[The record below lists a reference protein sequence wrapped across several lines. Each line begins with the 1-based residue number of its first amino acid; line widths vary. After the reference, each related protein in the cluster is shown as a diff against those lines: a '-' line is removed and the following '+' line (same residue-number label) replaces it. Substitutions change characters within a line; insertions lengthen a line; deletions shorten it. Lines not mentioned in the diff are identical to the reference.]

1 MTSREEA
8 AEAPRTLSPLRASTS
23 RHTQYHPPSWPLD
36 FTCGTRIPSITNKGT
51 RGDDTAQVERTGKAY
66 ERVLLGTPCLLLV
79 LGCFASA
86 LLSRHFL
93 RPRGETSR
101 AVGEEAGPNFI
112 DSSPDFK
119 RVVTVDGGWHPHMKP
134 RIPRRSSPR
143 GQSKNSTLR
152 VPQTISSVS
161 SRFHGCRLLHSFPL
175 HFSRISLLDH

>member
-1 MTSREEA
+1 LLSAFMTSREEA

-93 RPRGETSR
+93 RPRGNR
-101 AVGEEAGPNFI
+101 AVGGWPQLHRLITRFQTKVT
-112 DSSPDFK
+112 PLK
-119 RVVTVDGGWHPHMKP
+119 RVVTGTWWTGDGIPICSQGYLAAQVQEDNRRILLFGCP
-134 RIPRRSSPR
+134 RPSPR
-143 GQSKNSTLR
+143 
-152 VPQTISSVS
+152 
-161 SRFHGCRLLHSFPL
+161 
-175 HFSRISLLDH
+175 